1 MSDYAN
7 RLVSGAK
14 DHCTVEVGLFAGYI
28 LYFALYMAVFGKQE
42 LVLHQKLNYLA
53 GSETTTQV
61 M

>member
-42 LVLHQKLNYLA
+42 LVLHQKPGY
-53 GSETTTQV
+53 
-61 M
+61 